1 MYLTYISGDGT
12 MQLRMGNNYLAPA
25 SATPWHERE
34 VGRIQLAGRSHHD
47 NVQGY
52 RSSGQ
57 LPAPNLALGGTL
69 FSQATYNY
77 HLPHVDDSP
86 PATRNPPHRTETS
99 VVVSQLL
106 SHAKHFSRYAP
117 DMS

>member
-1 MYLTYISGDGT
+1 MHLTYISGDGT

-52 RSSGQ
+52 RASGQ

-69 FSQATYNY
+69 F
-77 HLPHVDDSP
+77 LKPHTTIIFP
-86 PATRNPPHRTETS
+86 TLMIAHPQPEIRLIGQRR
-99 VVVSQLL
+99 QLL
-106 SHAKHFSRYAP
+106 LANY
-117 DMS
+117 